1 MLRVV
6 KVKLLECE
14 SQTTLIRFFQGPD
27 NFIRIIDL
35 KFWINSTFFKI

>member
-1 MLRVV
+1 MLLVV

-14 SQTTLIRFFQGPD
+14 SQTLIRFFQGPD